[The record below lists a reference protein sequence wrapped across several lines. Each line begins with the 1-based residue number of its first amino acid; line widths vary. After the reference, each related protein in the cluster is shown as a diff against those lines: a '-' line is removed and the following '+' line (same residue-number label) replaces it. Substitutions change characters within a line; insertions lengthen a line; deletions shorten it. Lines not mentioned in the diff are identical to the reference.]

1 MSIAI
6 IAGIPGAGKTTVMN
20 EAIKGKNIKV
30 INYGDV
36 IFEIAKERKL
46 VNHRDELRKLPFDIQ
61 RNMQIEAAKKI
72 AKNENVIVDTHCTV
86 KTPYGYLPGL
96 PYDVLNILKPDRI
109 ILVEANPEEIVARRS
124 KDADIR
130 MRDEESKE
138 EMEEH
143 QLMNRIAAMSY
154 ATIIGA
160 TVKII
165 KNRQGKIEKAA
176 EEIIKALE

>member
-20 EAIKGKNIKV
+20 EVIKRKNIKV

-46 VNHRDELRKLPFDIQ
+46 VNNRDELRKLPFDIQ
-61 RNMQIEAAKKI
+61 REMQIEAAKKI
-72 AKNENVIVDTHCTV
+72 AKKNAIVDTHCTV

-96 PYDVLNILKPDRI
+96 PYDVLNILKPNRI
-109 ILVEANPEEIVARRS
+109 ILIEANPEEIVARRS

-138 EMEEH
+138 EMEDH

-154 ATIIGA
+154 ATIVGA

-165 KNRQGKIEKAA
+165 KNRQGKIEEAA
-176 EEIIKALE
+176 EEIARALE

>member
-20 EAIKGKNIKV
+20 EVIKRKNIKV

-46 VNHRDELRKLPFDIQ
+46 VNNRDELRKLPFDIQ
-61 RNMQIEAAKKI
+61 REMQIEAAKKI
-72 AKNENVIVDTHCTV
+72 AKKNAIVDTHCTV

-109 ILVEANPEEIVARRS
+109 ILIEANPEEIVARRS

-138 EMEEH
+138 EMEDH

-154 ATIIGA
+154 ATIVGA

-165 KNRQGKIEKAA
+165 KNRQGKIEEAA
-176 EEIIKALE
+176 EEIARALE